1 MTIDVHIQVIATHSH
16 RQIRILA
23 FRRAAFALHTHPP
36 IRSLRWIAA
45 HLCRVNYLKDQA
57 RLSASGS
64 SRLVAER
71 AVAEHV
77 NFLTDLVGLG
87 MAVAADRVR
96 SRAELVE
103 DVQGL
108 LPGSARGF
116 PVAGGM
122 TGVSEAVEYGC
133 LQMAVAEFVV
143 EVKSL
148 LIEGGGVL
156 VAADVMMGVAE
167 AVERVGQAAAISQFL
182 LQGKRLL
189 AQGQGPVVVSE
200 PAVVP
205 ADVIE
210 RVGLPGPVVVGEV
223 QAEGL
228 LGILECVG
236 RMILIVEHPADDQVG
251 FRLTE
256 LIAELR
262 EQSQGLLEVGA
273 GFGMAAEP

>member
-1 MTIDVHIQVIATHSH
+1 
-16 RQIRILA
+16 
-23 FRRAAFALHTHPP
+23 
-36 IRSLRWIAA
+36 
-45 HLCRVNYLKDQA
+45 
-57 RLSASGS
+57 
-64 SRLVAER
+64 
-71 AVAEHV
+71 
-77 NFLTDLVGLG
+77 
-87 MAVAADRVR
+87 
-96 SRAELVE
+96 
-103 DVQGL
+103 
-108 LPGSARGF
+108 
-116 PVAGGM
+116 M
-122 TGVSEAVEYGC
+122 TGVSEAVKYGC

-156 VAADVMMGVAE
+156 IAADVMMGVAE

-182 LQGKRLL
+182 LQGQRLL

-210 RVGLPGPVVVGEV
+210 RVGLPGAVVFVGEV
-223 QAEGL
+223 QAESL
-228 LGILECVG
+228 LGMLERG
-236 RMILIVEHPADDQVG
+236 GGMILIVEHPADDQVG
-251 FRLTE
+251 FRLAE